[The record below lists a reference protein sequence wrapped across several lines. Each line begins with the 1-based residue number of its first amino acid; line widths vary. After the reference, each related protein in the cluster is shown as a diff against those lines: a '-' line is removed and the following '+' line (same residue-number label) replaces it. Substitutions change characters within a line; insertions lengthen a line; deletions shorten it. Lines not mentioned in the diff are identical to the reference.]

1 MIYKFNRLSKELE
14 IELLTSESDKIY
26 NGEYINISLRELDCE
41 WNDILLNKKEV
52 YHLIGALHL
61 LHKEMK

>member
-1 MIYKFNRLSKELE
+1 MIYKFNRALKELE
-14 IELLTSESDKIY
+14 IELINSESDKIY
-26 NGEYINISLRELDCE
+26 SGEYISFSVRKIDCE
-41 WNDILLNKKEV
+41 WNEILLNKKEM

>member
-26 NGEYINISLRELDCE
+26 NGEYVNISIRELDCE

>member
-1 MIYKFNRLSKELE
+1 MIYKFNRASKELE

-26 NGEYINISLRELDCE
+26 SGEYISFSVRDLDCE
-41 WNDILLNKKEV
+41 WNEILLEKKEL

>member
-1 MIYKFNRLSKELE
+1 MIYKFNHCTSQLEVQLLQEETEAIEFSIRCEKDGIWNTIYLS
-14 IELLTSESDKIY
+14 
-26 NGEYINISLRELDCE
+26 
-41 WNDILLNKKEV
+41 KKEV

>member
-1 MIYKFNRLSKELE
+1 MIYKFNRSSKELE

-26 NGEYINISLRELDCE
+26 NGEYVNISLRELDCE